1 MIGESRGIKRD
12 RVMYLLYDLGLHIE
26 YLNYIDHRARIS
38 FYQKKIGELKTE
50 IMNIKSNYKDAIT
63 DVSAAKA
70 KVTELRMEIDQKDT
84 MLKAKEKKLKDQAD
98 ELHESMALCRD
109 REIELNKKYGLLN
122 RSQMNYQKLLD
133 EKVSL
138 EQESVNLKTEIVDLK
153 QEIVD
158 LKQRLKAEADKDKDD
173 IVLREEQISDRR
185 SHSRI
190 QRRAMYNASDS
201 MSRSHV
207 ESSQISEEYHGVHDG
222 YRSSRRRYNPLEG
235 DRVKSDA
242 NVDRRDRSERR
253 NRNNL
258 LDIIQGHQG
267 GSLHLHL

>member
-1 MIGESRGIKRD
+1 MLE
-12 RVMYLLYDLGLHIE
+12 DLGLHIE
-26 YLNYIDHRARIS
+26 YLNYIDHTARIS

-133 EKVSL
+133 EKISL
-138 EQESVNLKTEIVDLK
+138 EQESVNLKREIVDLK

-173 IVLREEQISDRR
+173 IVVRE
-185 SHSRI
+185 
-190 QRRAMYNASDS
+190 
-201 MSRSHV
+201 
-207 ESSQISEEYHGVHDG
+207 
-222 YRSSRRRYNPLEG
+222 
-235 DRVKSDA
+235 
-242 NVDRRDRSERR
+242 
-253 NRNNL
+253 
-258 LDIIQGHQG
+258 
-267 GSLHLHL
+267 